1 MTNLWGRILL
11 SAVLGGLVPLPAA
24 GQPTTTRV
32 STGSGGIQAN
42 RTSVGQSLSADGRWV
57 AFDSIASNLVP
68 TDTNGTFDVFVHDRH
83 TGSTTRVSVG
93 PAGIQGNGS
102 SSNATISGDGRY
114 VVFESSAT
122 NLVPE
127 DTNVVK
133 DIFVHD
139 RQTGVTTRASA
150 GEGGAANAES
160 LAPAITADGRWVAFG
175 SLASNLVADDT
186 NDVFDTF
193 LHDRQTG
200 TTIRVSVGPGGVQAN
215 QSSGEPSISADGRW
229 VAFTSLASNLVE
241 GDTNEVSDTF
251 VYDRLTATTSRV
263 NVGPGGIQA
272 NDHSYWW
279 PAISADGQRVAFQSA
294 ASNLVAGDTNGVQDI
309 FVHDMMTGTTTC
321 LSVGPGGAFGNGP
334 SEFPAIS
341 ADGRWVAFDSSATN
355 LVQGDTNG
363 FDDVFERDLTTGAVT
378 RMSLGAGDVEGNRH
392 SFQAA
397 VSADGRWIAFASAA
411 DNLVARDSNGWTD
424 IFVRDRIGTAPVAP
438 TDLVVDEI
446 VGNVVTFRWTI
457 PGFGPKPTNFVI
469 EGGTAPG
476 QVQAGLATGSVAAF
490 TAEVPAGAFYV
501 RVHALHGEVRS
512 AASNEIR
519 IFVNVPIVP
528 SAPAHLLDL
537 VNGSTLSLVW
547 TNTYAGGEP
556 TSLVLD
562 VTGTISTSLPL
573 NLQDS
578 FSLADV
584 PPGTYTVALRAQ
596 NAAGSSPPS
605 NAVTLTFPGPCS
617 GPPTVPSDMRVS
629 GAGRRVEAAWAPGTS
644 GPAPTLYG
652 VIVIGEASTS
662 VITPARSLSGTVAP
676 GVYTLSVVAA
686 NACGVSAGTP
696 PQTIVVPGLGASAT
710 TSSRE
715 PAGRS
720 TPAAGAPPTSAS
732 FDAR

>member
-1 MTNLWGRILL
+1 MRILTL
-11 SAVLGGLVPLPAA
+11 HLLLTTLLGVLVPPPADA
-24 GQPTTTRV
+24 QPQTTRV
-32 STGSGGIQAN
+32 STGSGAIQAN

-57 AFDSIASNLVP
+57 AFDSTASNLVP
-68 TDTNGTFDVFVHDRH
+68 TDTNGVFDVFVHDRH
-83 TGSTTRVSVG
+83 TGSTTRVSIG

-122 NLVPE
+122 NLVTD
-127 DTNVVK
+127 DTNAVR

-139 RQTGVTTRASA
+139 CQTGLTTRVDA
-150 GEGGAANAES
+150 GDGHQTNAES
-160 LAPAITADGRWVAFG
+160 RAPAISADGRWVAFG
-175 SLASNLVADDT
+175 SLASNLVANDT

-200 TTIRVSVGPGGVQAN
+200 TTIRVSIGPGGAQAN

-229 VAFTSLASNLVE
+229 VAFTSLASNLVG
-241 GDTNEVSDTF
+241 GDTNDVSDTF
-251 VYDRLTATTSRV
+251 VYDRITAITSRV
-263 NVGPGGIQA
+263 NLGPGGLQA

-294 ASNLVAGDTNGVQDI
+294 ASNLVAGDSNGVEDI
-309 FVHDMMTGTTTC
+309 FVHDMMTGTTTGV
-321 LSVGPGGAFGNGP
+321 SVGPGGAFGDGP

-341 ADGRWVAFDSSATN
+341 ADGRWVVFDSSATN

-363 FDDVFERDLTTGAVT
+363 SDDVFVRDLMTGVVA
-378 RMSLGAGDVEGNRH
+378 RMSLGAGDVQGDQH

-411 DNLVARDSNGWTD
+411 DNLVARDSNGWAD
-424 IFVRDRIGTAPVAP
+424 IFVHDRIGTVPVAP
-438 TDLVVDEI
+438 TGLVVDEI
-446 VGNVVTFRWTI
+446 IGNAVTFRWSI
-457 PGFGPKPTNFVI
+457 PGFGPAPTNFVI

-476 QVQAGLATGSVAAF
+476 QVQAGLATGSVATF

-501 RVHALHGEVRS
+501 RVHALNGEVRS
-512 AASNEIR
+512 TASNEIR
-519 IFVNVPIVP
+519 IFVNVPIAP
-528 SAPAHLLDL
+528 SAPAHLLGL
-537 VNGSTLSLVW
+537 VNGSMLSLVW
-547 TNTYAGGEP
+547 TNSYAGGEP

-562 VTGTISTSLPL
+562 VTGTVTTSLPL

-596 NAAGSSPPS
+596 NAAGSSPPT

-617 GPPTVPSDMRVS
+617 GPPMVPSDMRVS
-629 GAGRRVEAAWAPGTS
+629 RVGRRVEAAWAPGTS

-652 VIVIGEASTS
+652 VIVIGEESTS

-696 PQTIVVPGLGASAT
+696 PQTVVVPALGTSAT

-715 PAGRS
+715 PAGRR
-720 TPAAGAPPTSAS
+720 TLPLELPPTSAS